1 LGGLADIAR
10 MNSPGTGKT
19 RPAGRIAFVLQ
30 EPLKDRIEFMHGADE
45 GQQEAH
51 RHEDDMLAGEREFLW
66 GTSARPDFLAGIALS
81 GGGVRAATVALG
93 VLQTLAAN
101 DLLHR
106 FHYISTVS
114 GGGYIGS
121 ALSWFWSKKRH
132 AQESRSSD
140 AALPVYGARQANF
153 PFKDKPENTAGALD
167 PAIKNLEFLRK
178 HGSYLTS
185 GDGIGFAGLLVAL
198 TRTIIVSL
206 TVWLPLLVCA
216 FGVLEVIDYH
226 FTLGADDQTFCPLPA
241 DWQFDL
247 CNWLP
252 NTLQSRPS
260 YLAVL
265 ILTLCLVGLFVG
277 GVIIMALLGRIQI
290 DPIVTSRGIYSRVL
304 SVILWCLFA
313 VVLLLLV
320 YALFRQY
327 SSFDPM
333 TTAFVMVLVLTAIVT
348 FTRAAG
354 EVTFL
359 AYSGYR
365 LRRFFERWSS
375 ELLPIS
381 IFLALTSVLPVIV
394 ELTRNAFFG
403 SFGGLLSLL
412 SGVATALYGY
422 YLKAKS
428 VIPGLAGQIFA
439 VLGALVFLLGLL
451 IFAHWAA
458 NKIVTGGEFPE
469 AAIFA
474 IVVAIVIGL
483 TGSVNA
489 IGLHRF
495 YRDRLMETFMPM
507 DKCIQQGTAHRSD
520 LADILSVQDIDEPST
535 AGERCRPYHLINA
548 HAIMVRDDEPKVNL
562 RGGDNFL
569 ISAYMIGSS
578 STGWVRTEDFIK
590 RNGALT
596 LATAMAASG
605 AAANGNA
612 GYVGTG
618 LTRERFVAA
627 VMSLLNIRLGIWI
640 GNPNPKYSNF
650 RKIATYFHPL
660 LTNGIFRFGNKRSSG
675 FLEISDGGHFENL
688 GLYELIRR
696 KLDLI
701 LVVDAE
707 KDDSLHLT
715 ALVSSMNRIKE
726 DFGAT
731 ISFDRHKGPELLI
744 GQESD
749 RYPSGVRIAKSPFVV
764 GEITYGGKEKKKG
777 ILIYIK
783 ATMMSGLDFVT
794 DGYKASNSE
803 FPHQSTIDQFFDPD
817 QFDAYRDLGK
827 KSCQEMV
834 DELKLDRDFQD
845 VPALLARYRAAPA
858 APVPSPTPI
867 ARQGKTVL
875 SAAPMQGVIG
885 KPQP

>member
-1 LGGLADIAR
+1 
-10 MNSPGTGKT
+10 
-19 RPAGRIAFVLQ
+19 VLQ
-30 EPLKDRIEFMHGADE
+30 EPLEDRIEPASHADKE
-45 GQQEAH
+45 RLEAE
-51 RHEDDMLAGEREFLW
+51 RQHEEDMLAAECDYLW
-66 GTSARPDFLAGIALS
+66 GTSARPNFLAGIALS

-101 DLLHR
+101 DLLCR

-121 ALSWFWSKKRH
+121 ALSWFWSQKRYIR
-132 AQESRSSD
+132 ECGPKGK
-140 AALPVYGARQANF
+140 LPVYGARSHDF
-153 PFKDKPENTAGALD
+153 PFQDRTGKPVGVQE

-198 TRTIIVSL
+198 TRTIVVSL
-206 TVWLPLLVCA
+206 IVWLTLLVCA
-216 FGVLEVIDYH
+216 FGLLEVIDYQ
-226 FTLGADDQTFCPLPA
+226 FTIGADGQRFCSFPTI
-241 DWQFDL
+241 WQFDL
-247 CNWLP
+247 CSWLP
-252 NTLQSRPS
+252 GALQVRPS
-260 YLAVL
+260 YVTIL
-265 ILTLCLVGLFVG
+265 ILTLFLVGLFVG
-277 GVIIMALLGRIQI
+277 GVVIMALLGRIQI
-290 DPIVTSRGIYSRVL
+290 DPIVISNGIFRRVL
-304 SVILWCLFA
+304 GVILWCLFA
-313 VVLLLLV
+313 VAMLLLV

-333 TTAFVMVLVLTAIVT
+333 TTAIVMVLILASIYI
-348 FTRAAG
+348 FFWSAG
-354 EVTFL
+354 ELFL
-359 AYSGYR
+359 HANSGYR

-381 IFLALTSVLPVIV
+381 IFLALMSMLPLIDLSPKAGSDGSV
-394 ELTRNAFFG
+394 FFG
-403 SFGGLLSLL
+403 SLGGLLSLL

-428 VIPGLAGQIFA
+428 VLPGLAGQIFA
-439 VLGALVFLLGLL
+439 MLGSLIFLLGLL
-451 IFAHWAA
+451 IFAYWAS
-458 NKIVTGGEFPE
+458 NKIVNSGAFSEV
-469 AAIFA
+469 AIFA
-474 IVVAIVIGL
+474 LFVAIGIGL
-483 TGSVNA
+483 LGSVNA

-569 ISAYMIGSS
+569 ISAHMIGSS

-590 RNGALT
+590 RNGPLT

-605 AAANGNA
+605 AAANANA

-640 GNPNPKYSNF
+640 GNPNPKCSS
-650 RKIATYFHPL
+650 RSKIPTYFHPV
-660 LTNGIFRFGNKRSSG
+660 LTNGIFRFGNKRSAS
-675 FLEISDGGHFENL
+675 FLELSDGGHFENL

-726 DFGAT
+726 DFEAT
-731 ISFDRHKGPELLI
+731 ISFDRNKGPELLI

-794 DGYKASNSE
+794 DGYKASNPE

-845 VPALLARYRAAPA
+845 VPALFARYRAAPA
-858 APVPSPTPI
+858 TPVPSPTPI
-867 ARQGKTVL
+867 SRQGN
-875 SAAPMQGVIG
+875 AMR
-885 KPQP
+885 